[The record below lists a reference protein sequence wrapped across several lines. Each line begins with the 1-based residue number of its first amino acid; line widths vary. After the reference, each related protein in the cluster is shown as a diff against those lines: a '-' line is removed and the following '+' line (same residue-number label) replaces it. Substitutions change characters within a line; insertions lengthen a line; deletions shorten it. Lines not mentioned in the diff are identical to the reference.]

1 MIMVDESQL
10 ISTQKHENQHLKQYI
25 QCCMLEENSINEHI
39 KYHEDFTE
47 FELL

>member
-1 MIMVDESQL
+1 MIMVDEFQL
-10 ISTQKHENQHLKQYI
+10 ISTQKHENQHLKLYI
-25 QCCMLEENSINEHI
+25 QSYMLEENSINEHI